1 MPAAAGQKRDYYEVL
16 GVQRNVAAQELKS
29 AFRKVALQYHPDR
42 NPGNPE
48 AEDKFKEASEA
59 YEVLSDPERRAK
71 YDRFGHAGN
80 PFGDMGGAGGGF
92 HGVNINDIFGDIFG
106 EIFGQQRGGG
116 RRATNRGAD
125 LRYNLE
131 ISFEEAAF
139 GCRPKVPIPRPKT
152 CELCKGTG
160 SKSQAAP
167 KTCSTCGGSGELR
180 FTQGFFAVSR
190 PCTDCHG
197 SGSVV
202 ADPCK
207 QCRGQGKVAGEDVL
221 EVQIPAGVDNGTR
234 VRLSGQGEPGERGGP
249 PGDLYVTVIVREH
262 PLFQREE
269 YEVFCEVPVSFVQA
283 ALGAKIDVP
292 TLDGKVKM
300 TVPAGTQTG
309 KVFRL
314 KGKGIP
320 HLHSQ
325 QRGDQHVRVVVE
337 TPTELSGK
345 QRELLEKFAELS
357 GESTHPHSK
366 TFFDKVREL
375 FG

>member
-1 MPAAAGQKRDYYEVL
+1 MPAAAGQQKRDYYEVL
-16 GVQRNVAAQELKS
+16 GVQKTVSAQELKS

-42 NPGNPE
+42 NPGNAE
-48 AEDKFKEASEA
+48 AEEKFKEASEA

-80 PFGDMGGAGGGF
+80 PFEGFGGAGGGF
-92 HGVNINDIFGDIFG
+92 QGVNINDIFGDIFG
-106 EIFGQQRGGG
+106 EIFGGG
-116 RRATNRGAD
+116 RGRRQSNRGAD

-131 ISFEEAAF
+131 IAFEEAAF
-139 GCRPKVPIPRPKT
+139 GCRPKVTIPRPRT
-152 CELCKGTG
+152 CDVCPGTG
-160 SKSQAAP
+160 SKSGASP
-167 KTCSTCGGSGELR
+167 KPCRTCGGAGEVR

-190 PCTDCHG
+190 PCSDCHG
-197 SGSVV
+197 TGEVV
-202 ADPCK
+202 ADPCAK
-207 QCRGQGKVAGEDVL
+207 CHGVGKIPAE
-221 EVQIPAGVDNGTR
+221 EVIEVNIPAGVDNGTR
-234 VRLSGQGEPGERGGP
+234 VRLTGMGEPGDRGGP

-262 PLFQREE
+262 PLFQRED
-269 YEVFCEVPVSFVQA
+269 YEVFCEVPISFTQA

-300 TVPAGTQTG
+300 TIPTGTQSG

-314 KGKGIP
+314 KGKGVP

-325 QRGDQHVRVVVE
+325 QRGDQHVRVIVE
-337 TPTELSGK
+337 TPTDLSSK

-357 GESTHPHSK
+357 GEESHPQSK
-366 TFFDKVREL
+366 GFFDKVREL